1 MPKDRSD
8 NMHIQEAA
16 RQGPPQGDIEVAKE
30 KIDPVHEVWMIV
42 ILSLCLIANFN
53 SVQENAVGYKEYREG
68 LHMEI
73 TAKGVSPSSFYH
85 SSSNALT
92 ISRTPKSGGR
102 LTWLFSRSS
111 SSPRRC
117 NSWIK
122 RL

>member
-42 ILSLCLIANFN
+42 IFSLCLIANFN

-73 TAKGVSPSSFYH
+73 TAKEVSEHPFSIY
-85 SSSNALT
+85 SSSNTLT
-92 ISRTPKSGGR
+92 DIE
-102 LTWLFSRSS
+102 LQ
-111 SSPRRC
+111 
-117 NSWIK
+117 NQMED
-122 RL
+122 